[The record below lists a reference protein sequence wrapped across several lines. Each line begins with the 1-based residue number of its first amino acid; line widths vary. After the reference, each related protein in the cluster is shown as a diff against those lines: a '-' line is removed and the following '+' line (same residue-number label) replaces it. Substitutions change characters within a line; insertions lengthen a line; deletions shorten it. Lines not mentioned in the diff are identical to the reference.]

1 MADILGRFIEAGW
14 VNVIGG
20 CCGTVNEHVR
30 LLAQLA
36 AGKPPRRPVESTET
50 RVSGIEAL
58 LVDDQVRPAIVGERT
73 NVLGSR
79 RFRRLIN
86 DGAFEEAAEIGR
98 RQARN
103 GAHILDV
110 CLQDPDRD
118 EAADMTQFLELV
130 TRKVKTPIND

>member
-1 MADILGRFIEAGW
+1 M
-14 VNVIGG
+14 
-20 CCGTVNEHVR
+20 
-30 LLAQLA
+30 
-36 AGKPPRRPVESTET
+36 
-50 RVSGIEAL
+50 
-58 LVDDQVRPAIVGERT
+58 DDQLRPAVVGERT

-86 DGAFEEAAEIGR
+86 EGKFEEAAEIGR

-118 EAADMTQFLELV
+118 EAADISEFLDLV
-130 TRKVKTPIND
+130 TKKVKTPIMVDSTDPAVIELSSKAAAGQGDHQFGEP